1 MIDRYT
7 AIQAILRR
15 VNPED
20 LVLSTTGM
28 ISREVFVTNDRP
40 GNFYMIGSMGLL
52 SSFGL
57 GLALQFPEKKVYIL
71 EGDGSALMSLGS
83 LPLIATESPKNLF
96 HVILDNEAYESTG
109 SQPSITSKIDL
120 DEIAKSSGYPD
131 VARAEDLETLEAA
144 LSDCD
149 TNPGLYQYQVG
160 TGIRVPIR
168 QSVFQGFQVFG
179 PDGMGVS
186 AALGDLVQVNL
197 GAYRWL
203 GSRRLIRFVIQND
216 MKQVVGRLGG
226 NEWKGPKTHQGAAIT
241 L

>member
-40 GNFYMIGSMGLL
+40 SNFYMIGSMGLL

-96 HVILDNEAYESTG
+96 HVILDNDAYESTG
-109 SQPSITSKIDL
+109 SQPSISSKVDL
-120 DEIAKSSGYPD
+120 DEIAKSSGYPHA
-131 VARAEDLETLEAA
+131 VRAEDLESLEDA
-144 LSDCD
+144 LSDWD
-149 TNPGLYQYQVG
+149 TNPGPHLILVKAGIAPVEGIPRIPHPPTEIRDRFKDQVL
-160 TGIRVPIR
+160 PE
-168 QSVFQGFQVFG
+168 
-179 PDGMGVS
+179 
-186 AALGDLVQVNL
+186 
-197 GAYRWL
+197 
-203 GSRRLIRFVIQND
+203 GSSNR
-216 MKQVVGRLGG
+216 
-226 NEWKGPKTHQGAAIT
+226 
-241 L
+241 

>member
-28 ISREVFVTNDRP
+28 ISREVFVTNDRA

-71 EGDGSALMSLGS
+71 EGDGSALMSLGT

-109 SQPSITSKIDL
+109 SQPSISSKVDL
-120 DEIAKSSGYPD
+120 DEIAEGSGYPHA
-131 VARAEDLETLEAA
+131 VRAVYLGSLGAT
-144 LSDCD
+144 LSD
-149 TNPGLYQYQVG
+149 
-160 TGIRVPIR
+160 
-168 QSVFQGFQVFG
+168 
-179 PDGMGVS
+179 
-186 AALGDLVQVNL
+186 
-197 GAYRWL
+197 
-203 GSRRLIRFVIQND
+203 
-216 MKQVVGRLGG
+216 
-226 NEWKGPKTHQGAAIT
+226 
-241 L
+241 